1 MQSALQPRAP
11 FSGVLGLGKPAQTC
25 RVCLPVRRRLNVG
38 VEAQLRPCAGTSAG
52 TLGGFGPASP
62 LQRKSTQ
69 RKLVVTSSQSGGKAE
84 DAEKQDWKFGRNEGP
99 MTWPWKLMCAILY
112 MLPWVDVT
120 EKTVYFVERF
130 PAFIWTEY
138 FSEPFEH
145 WYNIHEY
152 APLFIFF
159 ATYLGIV
166 RNKKIPHVAR
176 YHVMMG
182 VMLDIVAMILIVTE
196 ENLPT
201 GVLWTPWSDLFYALM
216 FWFIFL
222 LVVYC
227 LFFCFLGWYCEI
239 PLISEGVY
247 LQIEQAEQL
256 GA

>member
-1 MQSALQPRAP
+1 MQSALWQRAP
-11 FSGVLGLGKPAQTC
+11 FSGLLGQIKPTHSFQTCMPLRRSLRLGL
-25 RVCLPVRRRLNVG
+25 
-38 VEAQLRPCAGTSAG
+38 EAQLRPCGGTSPG
-52 TLGGFGPASP
+52 TLGGFGTASP
-62 LQRKSTQ
+62 LQRKPTQ

-99 MTWPWKLMCAILY
+99 MAWPWKLMCAILY